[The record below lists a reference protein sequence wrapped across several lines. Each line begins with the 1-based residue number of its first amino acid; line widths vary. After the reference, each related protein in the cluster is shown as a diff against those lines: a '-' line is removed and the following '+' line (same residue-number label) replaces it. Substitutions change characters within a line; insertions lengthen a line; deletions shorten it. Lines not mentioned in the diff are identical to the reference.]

1 MGLFRR
7 CVWNATL
14 YTAARAQARAAS
26 IHQLNQYSHSFLAQ
40 AAWGRGSAGV
50 AAILMKSLDTP
61 RENGDQE
68 AGRRRPI
75 AESSRGK
82 PGRGFVHPGPEM
94 FISQWH
100 VLWCYSESEF
110 VRCQELVGPRFGFHL
125 RMCAGHLP
133 LD

>member
-1 MGLFRR
+1 MGLFQR
-7 CVWNATL
+7 CVWNATFH
-14 YTAARAQARAAS
+14 TAARAQARAAS

-50 AAILMKSLDTP
+50 AAISMKSLDAP

-82 PGRGFVHPGPEM
+82 P
-94 FISQWH
+94 
-100 VLWCYSESEF
+100 
-110 VRCQELVGPRFGFHL
+110 
-125 RMCAGHLP
+125 
-133 LD
+133 